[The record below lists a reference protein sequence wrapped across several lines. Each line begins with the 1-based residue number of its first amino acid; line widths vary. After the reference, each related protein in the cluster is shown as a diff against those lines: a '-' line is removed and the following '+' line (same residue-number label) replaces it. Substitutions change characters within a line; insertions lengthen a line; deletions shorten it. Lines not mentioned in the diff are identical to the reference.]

1 MIGEW
6 GRPSGGRPGPG
17 RVALLCMAL
26 GLFAAALATAAP
38 AAAAAAKQVAPAP
51 VTPKPNTAAAAG
63 KPNIVLV
70 TIDCLRQDRVFG
82 AAQDKRAL
90 PSLERLAARAFR
102 FDRAYA
108 ASPSIAPSHGS
119 LLTGLDP
126 AHHGL
131 RHDLGARL
139 DAGVTT
145 LADRLR
151 KAGYETL
158 AVIGSDFL
166 DSDRRLDRGFDRYDD
181 DFPGVRKKI
190 VFVTKERLGPDV
202 VTAAKHLLD
211 GRTAGKPLF
220 LWVNFHDPAADYDP
234 PDPFKA
240 DHGDDLYGGEV
251 ASLDAPLE
259 GLFADLRERGLL
271 DGAAL
276 VVAGADG
283 EAMGEHQESG
293 HGIYLYETTVRV
305 PLVVAP
311 PGGEGRSG
319 VVRQPV
325 SLTDVAPTLL
335 EMAGIPA
342 TGLDGI
348 SFAPLLGGG
357 KPSKSPRQGR
367 PIFIEAVQPFAAYGW
382 SPLFAML
389 DGDRKVVQG
398 AFAEAFD
405 LVADPGEERPLKPVP
420 KWAKRLVEEGTA
432 RLGRTDVP
440 QDKKTRIDAAVE
452 AFHMSWE
459 DSPLCA
465 SKDFWPDPRLPEKVA
480 LNADLFTAGVQQA
493 QGQVGYSTKTG
504 AKVLESDP
512 DNYSAMDWIGFL
524 GIRNHWMDALL
535 EYLEPLQCRYPYR
548 PSGYHWL
555 AHYYEQTRKYDRA
568 LGVLEIME
576 MVDPE
581 SEDPPYDRAVIL
593 TELGRLEEAIASLQK
608 SVDLG
613 ADEFDMMKK
622 DPRLAPLR
630 NDPRFQAL
638 VGADPT
644 PAPPGSV
651 K

>member
-6 GRPSGGRPGPG
+6 GRPSGGRPGAG
-17 RVALLCMAL
+17 RIAFLSMVL
-26 GLFAAALATAAP
+26 GLLAATQAP
-38 AAAAAAKQVAPAP
+38 AAQAAATPSKAAPTAPAATRP
-51 VTPKPNTAAAAG
+51 AAGAPAG
-63 KPNIVLV
+63 KPNIILV

-82 AAQDKRAL
+82 GAQEKRSL

-108 ASPSIAPSHGS
+108 ASPSIAPSHAS

-131 RHDLGARL
+131 RHDLAARI

-151 KAGYETL
+151 KGGYETL

-181 DFPGVRKKI
+181 DFPGVRRKI
-190 VFVTKERLGPDV
+190 VALSKERPAPDV
-202 VTAAKHLLD
+202 VAAAKRLLD

-220 LWVNFHDPAADYDP
+220 LWVNFHDPAVESDLNDPSRTDYGEDR
-234 PDPFKA
+234 
-240 DHGDDLYGGEV
+240 YGGEV
-251 ASLDAPLE
+251 ASLDAPLD

-271 DGAAL
+271 DGASL

-283 EAMGEHQESG
+283 EGLGDHREGG
-293 HGIYLYETTVRV
+293 HGIYLYESTVRV

-319 VVRQPV
+319 VVTQPV

-335 EMAGIPA
+335 ERAGVPA
-342 TGLDGI
+342 AGLDGV
-348 SFAPLLGGG
+348 SFASLLGTARSS
-357 KPSKSPRQGR
+357 KPPRQGR

-398 AFAEAFD
+398 AFTEAFD
-405 LVADPGEERPLKPVP
+405 LAADPGEERPAKPLP
-420 KWAKRLVEEGTA
+420 RWTKKLIEEGTA

-440 QDKKTRIDAAVE
+440 EDRKKKIDAAVE
-452 AFHMSWE
+452 AFHVPWE
-459 DSPLCA
+459 DSPVCA

-480 LNADLFTAGVQQA
+480 LNADLFKAVVYQA
-493 QGQVGYSTKTG
+493 EGLVGWSTKLG
-504 AKVLESDP
+504 VKVLESDP
-512 DNYSAMDWIGFL
+512 DNFSAMDWIGFL
-524 GIRNHWMDALL
+524 GVRDRWKDALL

-548 PSGYHWL
+548 ANGYHWL
-555 AHYYEQTRKYDRA
+555 AHYYEQTEKFDRA
-568 LGVLEIME
+568 LGALDIME

-581 SEDPPYDRAVIL
+581 SEDPPFDRAVVL
-593 TELGRLEEAIASLQK
+593 ARMGRLDEAIASLQK
-608 SVDLG
+608 SVTLG
-613 ADEFDMMKK
+613 ADEFEMMKK
-622 DPRLAPLR
+622 DPRLNPLH
-630 NDPRFQAL
+630 NDPRFRAL
-638 VGADPT
+638 VGLDP
-644 PAPPGSV
+644 PPGPAGNT